1 MKKLLQSLF
10 VMMLFAVTAL
20 AQERTITGTVVSS
33 DDRLPIPGVS
43 VKIKNTTRGTITD
56 SNGKYTIN
64 AASNATLVF
73 SSISYETVEV
83 AVGNK
88 TTISPVLSSDS
99 KSLDEVVIQVPYGTV
114 KKSAFT
120 GAEST
125 VGAAE
130 LAKTQMT
137 SVTRAL
143 EGRVSGIV
151 ATNGGG
157 QPGTNAEVR
166 VRGIGSVNASSSPLY
181 VLDGAVYNGSIVSIA
196 TDDIES
202 VTVLKDAA
210 ATALYGSRAA
220 NGVIMIQTKT
230 GKKGDAI
237 VRANL
242 RTGFMNRAI
251 PQYDQVGAKDY
262 YELMWEATRNRLQY
276 ASGQTPA
283 LAGQNAS
290 ATLTGANVLVYN
302 AYNVPG
308 AQLVDPVT
316 GKLNPNASLLWDD
329 NWNTALFN
337 TDALRQ
343 DYNVSISGASD
354 KTDYYFSGGYV
365 NEEGITKFTEYDRFT
380 TRLNINTKIKSWLK
394 GGTSLDAAIS
404 YQRNNVASGTATT
417 NPFYYSTMMGPI
429 YPVYE
434 RTATGAFVIDPTTG
448 GNKLDWGNPNQMGAR
463 PYAPNSN
470 LLGSLDLDDRSNRP
484 VNINNNTYLEAS
496 FLKDFKFRTSIATTY
511 YDASATTFQN
521 SLFGDAQNVAG
532 RSTKSDNRQ
541 LTFTFNQVLSYA
553 KNFGDHNV
561 SALVGHE
568 NFKFRQNFMSATRTG
583 FPFPGTSELTSAAV
597 AEGSTSYQRDHAI
610 ESYFSRVDYDY
621 KSRYYISGSL
631 RSDGSSRFSPQTRW
645 GTFYSVS
652 GAWRASEESFL
663 KSVSWINDL
672 KLRVS
677 YGELGNENL
686 DSYYAY
692 QALYGL
698 GWNNVGFPGAIV
710 GTLATPELTWEKNQ
724 TTNIGVD
731 FSFFNNRL
739 QGSVELY
746 DKVSDNLL
754 FDVPLPTSTGIT
766 TVTRNIGA
774 LSNKGIDVT
783 LGYTAVKKT
792 DFDWR
797 IDLNLTHFKNK
808 FKELSQPEI
817 ISGNKKYVVGGGIY
831 DFFIREFA
839 GVDPATGLGMW
850 KQDVLGT
857 NGLPTGQTTTTTNF
871 TNGTQY
877 ISGTA
882 LPDLTGGITNSF
894 RYGNFDLSFL
904 FTFQL
909 GGKFYDGNYAGL
921 MHVGSYGTAWHTDIL
936 NRWTTPGQITDVPR
950 VQNAVANQSGAS
962 TRFLFDADYLNLKN
976 VTLGY
981 TIPQSFSGKIGLK
994 SAKIFA
1000 NLDNGYLW
1008 HKGPKGMNPQGSFSG
1023 NTDYVY
1029 PTFRTFSLGLNVNL

>member
-1 MKKLLQSLF
+1 
-10 VMMLFAVTAL
+10 
-20 AQERTITGTVVSS
+20 GTVVSS

-56 SNGKYTIN
+56 SNGKYTIS
-64 AASNATLVF
+64 AASNATIVF

-83 AVGNK
+83 VVGNK
-88 TTISPVLSSDS
+88 TSISPVLSSDS

-125 VGAAE
+125 VNAAD

-166 VRGIGSVNASSSPLY
+166 VRGIGSVNASSDPLY

-237 VRANL
+237 IRANL

-290 ATLTGANVLVYN
+290 ATLTGPNVLVYN

-343 DYNVSISGASD
+343 DYNVSVSGASD
-354 KTDYYFSGGYV
+354 KTDYYFSGSYV

-380 TRLNINTKIKSWLK
+380 TRLNINTKIKPWLK
-394 GGTSLDAAIS
+394 GGTSLDAAIA

-434 RTATGAFVIDPTTG
+434 RTATGAFVTDPTTG
-448 GNKLDWGNPNQMGAR
+448 GNKLDFGNPNQMGAR

-470 LLGSLDLDDRSNRP
+470 LLGTLELDDRSNRP
-484 VNINNNTYLEAS
+484 ININNNTYLEAS

-521 SLFGDAQNVAG
+521 SLFGD
-532 RSTKSDNRQ
+532 
-541 LTFTFNQVLSYA
+541 
-553 KNFGDHNV
+553 
-561 SALVGHE
+561 
-568 NFKFRQNFMSATRTG
+568 
-583 FPFPGTSELTSAAV
+583 
-597 AEGSTSYQRDHAI
+597 
-610 ESYFSRVDYDY
+610 
-621 KSRYYISGSL
+621 
-631 RSDGSSRFSPQTRW
+631 SS
-645 GTFYSVS
+645 
-652 GAWRASEESFL
+652 
-663 KSVSWINDL
+663 N
-672 KLRVS
+672 
-677 YGELGNENL
+677 LG
-686 DSYYAY
+686 
-692 QALYGL
+692 
-698 GWNNVGFPGAIV
+698 
-710 GTLATPELTWEKNQ
+710 
-724 TTNIGVD
+724 
-731 FSFFNNRL
+731 
-739 QGSVELY
+739 
-746 DKVSDNLL
+746 
-754 FDVPLPTSTGIT
+754 
-766 TVTRNIGA
+766 
-774 LSNKGIDVT
+774 
-783 LGYTAVKKT
+783 
-792 DFDWR
+792 
-797 IDLNLTHFKNK
+797 
-808 FKELSQPEI
+808 
-817 ISGNKKYVVGGGIY
+817 
-831 DFFIREFA
+831 
-839 GVDPATGLGMW
+839 
-850 KQDVLGT
+850 
-857 NGLPTGQTTTTTNF
+857 
-871 TNGTQY
+871 
-877 ISGTA
+877 
-882 LPDLTGGITNSF
+882 
-894 RYGNFDLSFL
+894 
-904 FTFQL
+904 
-909 GGKFYDGNYAGL
+909 
-921 MHVGSYGTAWHTDIL
+921 L
-936 NRWTTPGQITDVPR
+936 NRV
-950 VQNAVANQSGAS
+950 
-962 TRFLFDADYLNLKN
+962 F
-976 VTLGY
+976 
-981 TIPQSFSGKIGLK
+981 
-994 SAKIFA
+994 KIFA
-1000 NLDNGYLW
+1000 NDLQLVLTNKLRLHGVQGRIS
-1008 HKGPKGMNPQGSFSG
+1008 GPGTTAVSYRVGQVLCS
-1023 NTDYVY
+1023 
-1029 PTFRTFSLGLNVNL
+1029 VNLIHKKLGSVPRGTILFEVFVFRGPHFGDICIVFILESRQMKRSV

>member
-1 MKKLLQSLF
+1 
-10 VMMLFAVTAL
+10 MMLFAITAL

-56 SNGKYTIN
+56 SNGKYTIS
-64 AASNATLVF
+64 ASSSATLVF
-73 SSISYETVEV
+73 SSISYQTVEV

-88 TTISPVLSSDS
+88 TTISPSLSADS

-125 VGAAE
+125 VSSAD

-166 VRGIGSVNASSSPLY
+166 VRGIGSVNASSDPLY
-181 VLDGAVYNGSIVSIA
+181 VLDGAVYNGSIVSIS

-251 PQYDQVGAKDY
+251 PQYDQVNQKDY

-276 ASGQTPA
+276 TSGQTPA

-290 ATLTGANVLVYN
+290 ATLTGPNVLVYN

-343 DYNVSISGASD
+343 DYNVSVSGASD
-354 KTDYYFSGGYV
+354 KTDYYFSGSYV

-380 TRLNINTKIKSWLK
+380 TRLNINTQIKPWLK
-394 GGTSLDAAIS
+394 GGTSLDAAIA

-496 FLKDFKFRTSIATTY
+496 FLNDFKFRTSIATTY
-511 YDASATTFQN
+511 YDASSTVFQN

-532 RSTKSDNRQ
+532 RSTKRDNRQ
-541 LTFTFNQVLSYA
+541 LTYTFNQVLSYG
-553 KNFGDHNV
+553 KKFGDHNV
-561 SALVGHE
+561 SALAGHE
-568 NFKFRQNFMSATRTG
+568 NFKFKLNFLEATRTG

-631 RSDGSSRFSPQTRW
+631 RTDGSSRFSKNTRW

-652 GAWRASEESFL
+652 GAWRASEENFL

-686 DSYYAY
+686 DTYYAY

-710 GTLATPELTWEKNQ
+710 STLATPELTWETNQ

-731 FSFFNNRL
+731 FSLFNNRL

-754 FDVPLPTSTGIT
+754 FDVPLPISTGISY
-766 TVTRNIGA
+766 VKRNIGT

-783 LGYTAVKKT
+783 LGYTAIKKSE
-792 DFDWR
+792 FDWR
-797 IDLNLTHFKNK
+797 IDLNLTHFKNR

-831 DFFIREFA
+831 DFFMREFV
-839 GVDPATGLGMW
+839 GVDPTTGLGMW

-871 TNGTQY
+871 TAATQY
-877 ISGTA
+877 TVGTA
-882 LPDLTGGITNSF
+882 IPDLSGGITNSF

-909 GGKFYDGNYAGL
+909 GGKFYDSNYAGL

-981 TIPQSFSGKIGLK
+981 SIPQSFSGKIGLK

-1000 NLDNGYLW
+1000 NLDNGYIW
-1008 HKGPKGMNPQGSFSG
+1008 HKGRKGMNPQGSFNG